1 MIGRTSPS
9 TANALRA
16 LSVRTTGPEDGP
28 RPHQYTRTV
37 RLDDLAWLQHVNN
50 ARLLQMVQEAHISM
64 FYLERVE
71 PGAEIQIQH
80 VYARHE
86 LN

>member
-37 RLDDLAWLQHVNN
+37 RLDDLAWLRHVNN